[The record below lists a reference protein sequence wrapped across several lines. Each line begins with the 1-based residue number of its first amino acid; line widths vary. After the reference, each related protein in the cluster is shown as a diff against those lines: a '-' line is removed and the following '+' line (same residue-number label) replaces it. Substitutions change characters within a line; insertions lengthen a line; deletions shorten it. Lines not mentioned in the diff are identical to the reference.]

1 MKEKRTSIPVENHS
15 QKSIRAQVSKLP
27 PNFNVAN
34 VARLSFGHPEN
45 LALPPMGKGKNLP
58 VRLAPPVGRRF
69 WNSQFNGNG

>member
-1 MKEKRTSIPVENHS
+1 MKEKRVSIPVENHS
-15 QKSIRAQVSKLP
+15 RKSIKALALELS

-34 VARLSFGHPEN
+34 VARLSFGKPEN

-69 WNSQFNGNG
+69 CNSQFNGNG

>member
-1 MKEKRTSIPVENHS
+1 MKETKTGISVENHS
-15 QKSIRAQVSKLP
+15 RKSIRAQVSKLS

-58 VRLAPPVGRRF
+58 VRLAPPVGHRF
-69 WNSQFNGNG
+69 CNSQLNGND